1 MPIYEYKCNK
11 CDRINE
17 VWQKL
22 SDLPL
27 NKCELCGGAVK
38 KIISQNTFH
47 LKGSGWYVTDYA
59 SKSSGDKPAKKEQ
72 KEKTAKDDSKNVSKK
87 APSDKAT

>member
-1 MPIYEYKCNK
+1 MPIYEYKCSK
-11 CDRINE
+11 CGHLTE

-22 SDLPL
+22 SDLSL
-27 NKCELCGGAVK
+27 HTCEACGGPVK

-59 SKSSGDKPAKKEQ
+59 SRPSKNEPAQKDQ
-72 KEKTAKDDSKNVSKK
+72 KEKTTKVDDKDPANKGPNKD
-87 APSDKAT
+87 A